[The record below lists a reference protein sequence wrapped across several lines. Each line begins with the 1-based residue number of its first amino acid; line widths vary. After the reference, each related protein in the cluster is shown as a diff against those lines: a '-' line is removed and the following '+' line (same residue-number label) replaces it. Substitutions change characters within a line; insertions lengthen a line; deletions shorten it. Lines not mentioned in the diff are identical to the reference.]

1 MKKLSLSALSAL
13 VGSGLVLG
21 LTPQMPVS
29 AATPTTAS
37 ILVTGSPGSPNAS
50 VGDSGLGQAWGVN
63 TTLVGSTRWTVFES
77 SASNLVTGDTNN
89 ASDIFVTNG
98 STVTRLSVSA
108 TGAQGSLGANSYDPT
123 ICASGRK
130 VVFTTDNEFDG
141 NDANGAEDVY
151 VIDRDA
157 DADGVFDEFTQD
169 GSVTTSLVSQSYN
182 ADSGEFDISYFGA
195 QSGVISDDCT
205 KVAFV
210 SDMEFNL
217 EDINF
222 GPDVYVRDL
231 TGPTTPVSWATQFAT
246 NGAIGGGYLPAIS
259 ADGSTVVVSTEATDL
274 VSDSGTASGLVMRKA
289 GVGTYLTRTPAG
301 VASTSALADS
311 ERPSAITP
319 DGKCVAFKADR
330 GYDLLAGNA
339 GAAQGIYLWDNRTG
353 TPVISLVSKDS
364 VGVAA
369 TSAANPRIS
378 DDCRFVAYQSGD
390 EFLSDADNNSKTDV
404 FLYDTVEN
412 VTDLISTNSTG
423 ASSDGESSV
432 ASLDWDESTGEGV
445 VLILSSASNI
455 GGAAGGN
462 STIDLFSVP
471 FTAEVSTAGGLTAL
485 SAPARLLDTRSS
497 GTKVGKTDGTGT
509 PYELT
514 VAGVSGVP
522 STGVAAV
529 AMNVTVVDSEATDVG
544 GFVTVYPC
552 GTRPNSSNLNF
563 VNGQT
568 VPNAVVAPLSNT
580 GKVCFYVYGKAH
592 LLADVSGYFTAGFS
606 ALSAPT
612 RLLDTRTGGTKVGK
626 TDGSGTAYELTVAG
640 GNGLPAAGS
649 LSTVAMNVTVVDGK
663 ATDVGGYVTVYPC
676 GTRPNSSNLNFVNG
690 QTVPNAVIASVSNTG
705 KVCFYVY
712 GEAHILAD
720 VSGYF
725 DSSLTAL
732 SAPARLLDT
741 RGSGNKVGKTDGSG
755 VAYELTVAG
764 ASGLPASGISNIALN
779 VTVVDGE
786 ATDVGG
792 YVTVYPCGTR
802 PNSSNLNFV
811 NGQTVPNA
819 VIASVSNTGKVCF
832 YVYGKAHLLVDA
844 AGYFG

>member
-1 MKKLSLSALSAL
+1 MKKLSLCALSAL
-13 VGSGLVLG
+13 VSSGLALG
-21 LTPQMPVS
+21 LSPQLPAS
-29 AATPTTAS
+29 AATPAS
-37 ILVTGSPGSPNAS
+37 ATLIATGTVGSANS
-50 VGDSGLGQAWGVN
+50 GVGDSGLGQAWGVN

-77 SASNLVTGDTNN
+77 SASNLIAGDTNN
-89 ASDIFVTNG
+89 ASDIFVTEG
-98 STVTRLSVSA
+98 TTVTRLSVSA
-108 TGAQGSLGANSYDPT
+108 SGTEGSNLVNSYDPT

-130 VVFTTDNEFDG
+130 VVFTTENEWDAT
-141 NDANGAEDVY
+141 DANGAEDVY
-151 VIDRDA
+151 VVDRDA
-157 DADGVFDEFTQD
+157 DADGVFDEFGQN
-169 GSVTTSLVSQSYN
+169 GSVTTTLVSQSYN
-182 ADSGEFDISYFGA
+182 TDTGEYDISYLGA
-195 QSGVISDDCT
+195 NSGVISDDCT

-210 SDMEFNL
+210 TDMDFTMDDL
-217 EDINF
+217 NF

-231 TGPTTPVSWATQFAT
+231 ASATTPLTWASQYAT
-246 NGAIGGGYLPAIS
+246 NGSAGGGYLPAIS
-259 ADGSTVVVSTEATDL
+259 ADGSKVVVATESTDL
-274 VSDSGTASGLVMRKA
+274 VSDSGTVGGLVLRSA
-289 GVGTYLTRTPAG
+289 GSGTYITRTPAG
-301 VASTSALADS
+301 VASTGTLADS
-311 ERPSAITP
+311 ERPAAITP
-319 DGKCVAFKADR
+319 DAKCIAFKADR
-330 GYDLLAGNA
+330 GYDLLAGNT
-339 GAAQGIYLWDNRTG
+339 GAAQGIYLWNNTTG
-353 TPVISLVSKDS
+353 TPVVSLVSKDS
-364 VGVAA
+364 AGVAA

-378 DDCRFVAYQSGD
+378 DDCRFIAYQSSD
-390 EFLSDADNNSKTDV
+390 EFLSNEDNNSKVDV

-412 VTDLISTNSTG
+412 TTDLISTNATG
-423 ASSDGESSV
+423 ASADGDSSV
-432 ASLDWDESTGEGV
+432 AALDWDEDTGSGV
-445 VLILSSASNI
+445 VMIMSSASNI
-455 GGAAGGN
+455 RGAAGGN
-462 STIDLFSVP
+462 SVIDLFSVP
-471 FTAEVSTAGGLTAL
+471 FTAEISTAGGLTAL
-485 SAPARLLDTRSS
+485 SAPARLLDTRTS
-497 GTKVGKTDGTGT
+497 GNKVGKTDGTGT

-522 STGVAAV
+522 GSGVAAV
-529 AMNVTVVDSEATDVG
+529 AMNVTVVDGEATDVG
-544 GFVTVYPC
+544 GYVTVYPC

-563 VNGQT
+563 INGQT

-606 ALSAPT
+606 SLSAPT
-612 RLLDTRTGGTKVGK
+612 RLLDTRTSGNKVGK
-626 TDGSGTAYELTVAG
+626 TDGSGIAYELTVAG
-640 GNGLPAAGS
+640 ASGLPAAGS

-741 RGSGNKVGKTDGSG
+741 RTSGNKVGKTDGSG
-755 VAYELTVAG
+755 TAYELTVAG
-764 ASGLPASGISNIALN
+764 ASGLPGSGISNIALN

-802 PNSSNLNFV
+802 PNSSNLNFI

-819 VIASVSNTGKVCF
+819 VIASVSNAGKVCF

-844 AGYFG
+844 AGYFS